1 MEIYFL
7 IGILGLISGFL
18 SGLLGIGGGIV
29 MAPLLL
35 YVPPF
40 LGMEPFTMQSI
51 AGLTIVQGVIGCLS
65 GSLIHKKLCFVSK
78 ELSLYMGSTIFIFA
92 AIGGACSRYV
102 SNNTLL
108 FIFAC
113 LAFIAAFFMLLPI
126 SNDKERPNIAVV

>member
-51 AGLTIVQGVIGCLS
+51 AGLTIVQSLTGCLS
-65 GSLIHKKLCFVSK
+65 GSLIHEKLCFVSK

-92 AIGGACSRYV
+92 AIGGTCSRRM
-102 SNNTLL
+102 SENGLSAQL
-108 FIFAC
+108 FVI
-113 LAFIAAFFMLLPI
+113 L
-126 SNDKERPNIAVV
+126 KK